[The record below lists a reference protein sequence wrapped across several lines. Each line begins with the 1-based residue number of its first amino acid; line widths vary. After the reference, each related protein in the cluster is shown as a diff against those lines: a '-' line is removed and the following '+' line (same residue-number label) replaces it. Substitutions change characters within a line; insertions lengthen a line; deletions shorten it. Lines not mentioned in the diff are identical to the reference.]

1 MTDTTTESIFLPF
14 MCCIRFLEIYILL
27 GSPSDEDDF
36 HPLSFVIRSLSISLT
51 SSATLEHLKFNIR
64 FTGIVFNYD
73 TFYDNLRDAVL
84 WRHLDSIATHP
95 TDATLQRV
103 DISIRFAF
111 VVTDEPDVDKVKKAV
126 IDSLPLLRMKGIL
139 LVNAAGTVDGY

>member
-14 MCCIRFLEIYILL
+14 MCRIRFLDIYIWL
-27 GSPSDEDDF
+27 GSPSDEDNF
-36 HPLSFVIRSLSISLT
+36 HPLSFVIRSLSISLK
-51 SSATLEHLKFNIR
+51 SSATLEHLMFNIN
-64 FTGIVFNYD
+64 FKGIVFNYD
-73 TFYDNLRDAVL
+73 SFYDNLRDAVL

-103 DISIRFAF
+103 DINIRFAF

-139 LVNAAGTVDGY
+139 FVNAFGKAIE

>member
-1 MTDTTTESIFLPF
+1 M
-14 MCCIRFLEIYILL
+14 
-27 GSPSDEDDF
+27 
-36 HPLSFVIRSLSISLT
+36 
-51 SSATLEHLKFNIR
+51 FNIN
-64 FTGIVFNYD
+64 FKGIVFNYD

-103 DISIRFAF
+103 DINIRFAF

-139 LVNAAGTVDGY
+139 LVNAFGKAIE